1 MKENLEILK
10 EHRIFSGL
18 SREIIGEKILTHG
31 RIKRFAEGEY
41 VIHPQDEVDEIGIVL
56 EGELH
61 NVQIFF
67 DGNYSL
73 MDVLE
78 PSYVVAAD
86 LICTESRLSPYFI
99 VAKKE
104 SSVMFL
110 PSWIFL
116 TGRVLSEQ
124 ERLSVMNGLLTF
136 VSHENMRRYFK
147 IAILS
152 KKGLRDRIMTYLSM
166 QSVRQGVKT
175 FKIPFSR
182 ETLAA
187 FLCVNRSALSHELSL
202 MEQEGLISFRKN
214 EFTILVPMEPDGIN
228 FIG

>member
-86 LICTESRLSPYFI
+86 LICTESRISPYFI

-152 KKGLRDRIMTYLSM
+152 KKGLRDRIMTYLFDAVGETGS
-166 QSVRQGVKT
+166 QNFQNSFFKRNSGSFSVCK
-175 FKIPFSR
+175 
-182 ETLAA
+182 
-187 FLCVNRSALSHELSL
+187 
-202 MEQEGLISFRKN
+202 QECTVS
-214 EFTILVPMEPDGIN
+214 
-228 FIG
+228 